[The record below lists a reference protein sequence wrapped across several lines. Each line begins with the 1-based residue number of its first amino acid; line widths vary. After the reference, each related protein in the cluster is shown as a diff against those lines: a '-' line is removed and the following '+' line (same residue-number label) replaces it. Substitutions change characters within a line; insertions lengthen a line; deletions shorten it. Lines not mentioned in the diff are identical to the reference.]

1 MLQSVQSIQ
10 YRSYS
15 IDAIREEVHQ
25 LVRSGRVSRQQ
36 PLYVL
41 CNYIPT
47 REWNEVEQEL
57 EQNSFLLRDRIGDLI
72 SQEHWDND

>member
-1 MLQSVQSIQ
+1 MLQSIRPVR

-15 IDAIREEVHQ
+15 IDTIRDEATH
-25 LVRSGRVSRQQ
+25 LVQSGRVSRQQ

-41 CNYIPT
+41 CNFIPT

-57 EQNSFLLRDRIGDLI
+57 EQNNFLLRDRIGDLVN
-72 SQEHWDND
+72 QEHWDND

>member
-1 MLQSVQSIQ
+1 MLQSIQ
-10 YRSYS
+10 FINYRSYS
-15 IDAIREEVHQ
+15 IDAIREEASQ
-25 LVRSGRVSRQQ
+25 LVYSGRVSRQQ

-72 SQEHWDND
+72 SQEHWEND

>member
-15 IDAIREEVHQ
+15 IDAIREEASQ
-25 LVRSGRVSRQQ
+25 LVRTGSISRQQ

-47 REWNEVEQEL
+47 REWNDVEHEL

-72 SQEHWDND
+72 SQEYWEND